1 MPPRPDQDEEL
12 EQRLREVLRE
22 VVRTYVASGEPVSSR
37 SLAKSGVFKLS
48 PASLRNVMAD
58 LEDLGYLHQPHTSA
72 GRVPTDRGYRFFIN
86 HLMKSRRL
94 TPSERTAIDGEVA
107 KINELDEVMHMSSRL
122 LSKLSDQV
130 GVVFM
135 PTLNHMAMRS
145 IDLIVVAERRLMC
158 VMVGANGVLVNKVV
172 ETDEPIER
180 EEADRISRYLTVEF
194 GGMTLLEMR
203 ERLGRM
209 AQEDRARLDR
219 IWSRTLAVSAGAVEE
234 LLPAEHELWVEGA
247 TSILNKPE
255 FAGADVDAMRR
266 LLRAFE
272 EKEKLVQILNHC
284 MGEEG
289 LQILVGSES
298 PFTGSYNFAMVAA
311 SYGVGRPAGLVA
323 VIGPTRM
330 EYGRVVPLVDYLG
343 KALGRKIEESQEK
356 ES

>member
-1 MPPRPDQDEEL
+1 MPPRLEQDEEL

-37 SLAKSGVFKLS
+37 SLAKSGAFKLS

-172 ETDEPIER
+172 ETEEPIER

-255 FAGADVDAMRR
+255 FAGADVEAMRR

-311 SYGVGRPAGLVA
+311 SYGVGRPTGLVA

-330 EYGRVVPLVDYLG
+330 EYSRVVPLVDYLG

-356 ES
+356 QS

>member
-1 MPPRPDQDEEL
+1 MPPRLEQEDEL

-94 TPSERTAIDGEVA
+94 TSSERTAIDGEVA

-172 ETDEPIER
+172 ETEEPIER

-209 AQEDRARLDR
+209 LQEDRARLDR

-255 FAGADVDAMRR
+255 FAGADVEAMRR

-311 SYGVGRPAGLVA
+311 SYGAGRPAGLVA

-356 ES
+356 QS

>member
-1 MPPRPDQDEEL
+1 MPPRTEQDEEL

-37 SLAKSGVFKLS
+37 SLAKSGAFKLS

-172 ETDEPIER
+172 ETEEPIER

-255 FAGADVDAMRR
+255 FAGADVEAMRM

-311 SYGVGRPAGLVA
+311 SYGAGRPAGLVA

-356 ES
+356 QS